1 MLPGVYKAARKDGTL
16 YYRCSIT
23 YQNKHI
29 SLGSFE
35 KEETAHLAYRE
46 ADTLLHTP
54 SIQIDEY
61 EDVSPFL
68 PFDKWVVLINFRD
81 HGIYIKTPVYLETS
95 FFLYFFAPGDYLIFD
110 NDDLFYFSTRT
121 ISRRGGICR
130 GRLRHAGQYFI
141 PLWYPQPQR
150 CRQRLCFYQR

>member
-46 ADTLLHTP
+46 
-54 SIQIDEY
+54 QKNRGKKK
-61 EDVSPFL
+61 SPG
-68 PFDKWVVLINFRD
+68 KQ
-81 HGIYIKTPVYLETS
+81 GS
-95 FFLYFFAPGDYLIFD
+95 
-110 NDDLFYFSTRT
+110 
-121 ISRRGGICR
+121 
-130 GRLRHAGQYFI
+130 
-141 PLWYPQPQR
+141 
-150 CRQRLCFYQR
+150 